1 MLRIGKNPKDQQD
14 DEHSNDKQDASAYNT
29 PRNNYPSYQGVT
41 TETKPVVES
50 SPISAKAMT
59 ESETLARDIKEG
71 TLSGFVGNGTS
82 VTGEATFKAMLR
94 VDGHLSGRV
103 SSGSGTLIVGANG
116 KVDANI
122 EVAVAVIHGT
132 INGDI
137 IATQRLEL
145 GRAAKVNGNIQ
156 TPSLVIEQGGIF
168 EGSCKMLQMSAAV
181 DKNKKDQPLDASSM
195 KPISTDGSTKA
206 PDAGKSA
213 DVAKQSPVTNVSSAA
228 QRIN

>member
-1 MLRIGKNPKDQQD
+1 MLRIGKNPKDQ
-14 DEHSNDKQDASAYNT
+14 DENENSNSKQEVPEYGT
-29 PRNNYPSYQGVT
+29 PRTYSTYQGT
-41 TETKPVVES
+41 SAETKPTAEVTPGS
-50 SPISAKAMT
+50 SRALT

-71 TLSGFVGNGTS
+71 TLSGFVGSGT
-82 VTGEATFKAMLR
+82 VLTGEANFKAMMR

-156 TPSLVIEQGGIF
+156 TPSLIIEQGAVF
-168 EGSCKMLQMSAAV
+168 EGSCKMVQMSATV
-181 DKNKKDQPLDASSM
+181 DKAKKEKEPPLDTSKIQAV
-195 KPISTDGSTKA
+195 STDA
-206 PDAGKSA
+206 
-213 DVAKQSPVTNVSSAA
+213 AKRTEVPSVSSVA
-228 QRIN
+228 R

>member
-1 MLRIGKNPKDQQD
+1 MLRIGKNPKDQ
-14 DEHSNDKQDASAYNT
+14 DENENSNSKQEVPEYGT
-29 PRNNYPSYQGVT
+29 PRTYSTYQGT
-41 TETKPVVES
+41 SAETKPTAEVTPGS
-50 SPISAKAMT
+50 SRALT

-71 TLSGFVGNGTS
+71 TLSGFVGSGT
-82 VTGEATFKAMLR
+82 VLTGEANFKAMMR

-156 TPSLVIEQGGIF
+156 TPSLIIEQGAVF
-168 EGSCKMLQMSAAV
+168 EGSCKMVQMSATV
-181 DKNKKDQPLDASSM
+181 DKAKKEKEPPLDTS
-195 KPISTDGSTKA
+195 KIQPV
-206 PDAGKSA
+206 SA
-213 DVAKQSPVTNVSSAA
+213 DAAKRTEVPSVSSVA
-228 QRIN
+228 R

>member
-1 MLRIGKNPKDQQD
+1 MLRIGKNPKDQD
-14 DEHSNDKQDASAYNT
+14 DEHSTDKQNASAYNT
-29 PRNNYPSYQGVT
+29 PRDNYPSYQGNNM
-41 TETKPVVES
+41 ETKSAEAPQV
-50 SPISAKAMT
+50 SAKAMT

-168 EGSCKMLQMSAAV
+168 EGSCKMLQMSAAA
-181 DKNKKDQPLDASSM
+181 DKNKNQPLDASSM
-195 KPISTDGSTKA
+195 KPITADGS
-206 PDAGKSA
+206 PKSSESVKPT
-213 DVAKQSPVTNVSSAA
+213 DVPKQPPVTNVSRAT
-228 QRIN
+228 N

>member
-1 MLRIGKNPKDQQD
+1 MLRIGKNQKEQD
-14 DEHSNDKQDASAYNT
+14 DNENSTVKPELSEYAT
-29 PRNNYPSYQGVT
+29 PRTHSTYQGT
-41 TETKPVVES
+41 SAETKPAADATAGS
-50 SPISAKAMT
+50 SRALT

-71 TLSGFVGNGTS
+71 TLSGFVGSGTV
-82 VTGEATFKAMLR
+82 VTGEANFKAMMR

-156 TPSLVIEQGGIF
+156 TPSLIIEQGAVF
-168 EGSCKMLQMSAAV
+168 EGSCKMVQMSAAK
-181 DKNKKDQPLDASSM
+181 DKAGNKLPNEKPLDTTN
-195 KPISTDGSTKA
+195 I
-206 PDAGKSA
+206 KSITS
-213 DVAKQSPVTNVSSAA
+213 DSAKRTEMPSVSSVA
-228 QRIN
+228 R

>member
-1 MLRIGKNPKDQQD
+1 MLRIGKNQKEQD
-14 DEHSNDKQDASAYNT
+14 DNENSTVKPELSEYAT
-29 PRNNYPSYQGVT
+29 PRTHSTYQGT
-41 TETKPVVES
+41 SAETKPAADATAGS
-50 SPISAKAMT
+50 SRALT

-71 TLSGFVGNGTS
+71 TLSGFVGSGTV
-82 VTGEATFKAMLR
+82 VTGEANFKAMMR

-145 GRAAKVNGNIQ
+145 GRAAKLNGNIQ
-156 TPSLVIEQGGIF
+156 TASLMIEPGALF
-168 EGSCKMLQMSAAV
+168 EGSCKMIKVNAV
-181 DKNKKDQPLDASSM
+181 TEKGKSNGRDEQPLDTTSM
-195 KPISTDGSTKA
+195 KA
-206 PDAGKSA
+206 
-213 DVAKQSPVTNVSSAA
+213 
-228 QRIN
+228 

>member
-1 MLRIGKNPKDQQD
+1 MLRIGKNPKDQEEND
-14 DEHSNDKQDASAYNT
+14 HSNNKPEVPDYSTAKTYS
-29 PRNNYPSYQGVT
+29 SYQGTSVEAKPAAAEAT
-41 TETKPVVES
+41 TS
-50 SPISAKAMT
+50 GSRAMT

-71 TLSGFVGNGTS
+71 TLSGFVGGGTV
-82 VTGEATFKAMLR
+82 VTGEDNFKAMMR

-103 SSGSGTLIVGANG
+103 SSSSGTLIVGANG

-156 TPSLVIEQGGIF
+156 TPSLIIEQGAVF
-168 EGSCKMLQMSAAV
+168 EGSCKMVQAV
-181 DKNKKDQPLDASSM
+181 DKAKKEKKEDQPLD
-195 KPISTDGSTKA
+195 TTKMPAMRA
-206 PDAGKSA
+206 PRS
-213 DVAKQSPVTNVSSAA
+213 
-228 QRIN
+228 